1 MKKIYLF
8 IVLNFVSMGFSTAC
22 DICGCGVGNYYL
34 GLLPQFNRNFV
45 GLRYRYMSFDS
56 HLGVGTDDR
65 FRTTETFRTAELWGR
80 FYPYKK
86 LQILAFVPYGFNEQT
101 ESGTTRYLN
110 GLGDMSVLVNYNLL
124 NTTTDTV
131 PRLWNHVLWLGGGVK
146 LPTGRFAYNEND
158 AQQVANPNFQLGTGS
173 TDFVL
178 NAIYTVRYKN
188 IGINT
193 DISAKINTANSEDYL
208 FGHRVSGNI
217 LGFYAKSF
225 PNYWTIMPHTGF
237 YAEYSNKNTHHG
249 QVIPETG
256 GVLCAGVLGVE
267 VQHRWLSVG
276 ANFQQPLAQNLSE
289 GHVKAQS
296 RFMLQC
302 SILF

>member
-8 IVLNFVSMGFSTAC
+8 FLLNLITISYSTAC
-22 DICGCGVGNYYL
+22 DICGCGVGGYYL

-80 FYPYKK
+80 FYPHKK
-86 LQILAFVPYGFNEQT
+86 VQVLAFVPYSFNEQN
-101 ESGTTRYLN
+101 ESGTTRHLN

-131 PRLWNHVLWLGGGVK
+131 PRLWNHVIWLGGGVK

-193 DISAKINTANSEDYL
+193 DISAKLNTANSENYL

-225 PNYWTIMPHTGF
+225 PNYWTVMPHAGL
-237 YAEYSNKNTHHG
+237 YAEYSNKNTQHG

-256 GVLCAGVLGVE
+256 GTLCAGVLGVE

-276 ANFQQPLAQNLSE
+276 ANFQEPFAQNLSD
-289 GHVKAQS
+289 GHVKAKS
-296 RFMLQC
+296 RFMVQC